1 MKKVTLLNWR
11 RKKMPKNKTLDSTV
25 KKSKVKSIGDFVKKY
40 TAVAHIG
47 DLHIMLSRVKFTKRQ
62 IKNYKH
68 TLTSI

>member
-1 MKKVTLLNWR
+1 
-11 RKKMPKNKTLDSTV
+11 MPKNKTLDSTV

-62 IKNYKH
+62 IKNYKKH
-68 TLTSI
+68 FNIDVENLEDKKDA